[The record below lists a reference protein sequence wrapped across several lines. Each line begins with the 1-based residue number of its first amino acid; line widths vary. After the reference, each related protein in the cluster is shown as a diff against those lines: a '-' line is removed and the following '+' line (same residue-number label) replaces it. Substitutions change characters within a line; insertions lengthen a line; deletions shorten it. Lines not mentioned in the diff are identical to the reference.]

1 MGTTSDEIVS
11 MGVMT
16 DGTKYGIKA
25 GICFSMPVQ
34 CKGGSWKVVEG
45 IKINEFSQQKIEA
58 TEKELL

>member
-45 IKINEFSQQKIEA
+45 IKINEFSQ
-58 TEKELL
+58 